1 MMHGGVAPSVSAPAA
16 MSVTAPVISPNIP
29 LHEAS
34 LAPQRPRMR
43 GAFRDAV
50 RPRSRYTVMALNKQ
64 TLARVDVNVPQ
75 DKQDPNIIT
84 NTQRI
89 EAALPTIKEVLAK
102 GAKSVVCM
110 SHLGRPDGQP
120 NEKFSL
126 APVAKKF
133 EELLGKPVTFVKDW
147 ADNEKTCADPAE
159 GSVILLENL
168 RYHVEEEGK
177 GKDAAGEKVKA
188 DPAKVKEFRAG
199 LRKLGDIYVND
210 AFGTAHRG
218 HSSMVGEG
226 YETKVAGYLVEK
238 ELSAFAKVLDEPA
251 RPVTAI
257 LGGAKV
263 SDKILLIDNLLEKV
277 DKMIIGGGMAFTF
290 LKELYGAEIGG
301 SLYDEE
307 GAKLVKQIMEN
318 AKAKN
323 VEILLPSDYVI
334 SSKFGED
341 GEIKESDLEKGIPE
355 GFMGLDVGAGR

>member
-1 MMHGGVAPSVSAPAA
+1 MSVSAASA
-16 MSVTAPVISPNIP
+16 SAPVVYGAPVAVAPVP
-29 LHEAS
+29 LANERMAM
-34 LAPQRPRMR
+34 QRMR
-43 GAFRDAV
+43 FRGALQ
-50 RPRSRYTVMALNKQ
+50 PRSRAYTIMSLNKQ
-64 TLARVDVNVPQ
+64 TLADVDVKDKRVLIRVDFNVPQ
-75 DKQDPNIIT
+75 DKADPNIIT

-226 YETKVAGYLVEK
+226 FDTKVSG
-238 ELSAFAKVLDEPA
+238 
-251 RPVTAI
+251 
-257 LGGAKV
+257 
-263 SDKILLIDNLLEKV
+263 KILLIENLLDKV

-290 LKELYGAEIGG
+290 LKELYKAEIGG

-307 GAKLVKQIMEN
+307 GAKLVKQIM
-318 AKAKN
+318 
-323 VEILLPSDYVI
+323 
-334 SSKFGED
+334 D
-341 GEIKESDLEKGIPE
+341 G
-355 GFMGLDVGAGR
+355 A